1 MNGKWIAVSL
11 VLATILAVAAY
22 PRAGFGEPPV
32 VQVIKNAP
40 PSVVPEEVR
49 TSVAPVIDAV
59 FVLDTTGSMG
69 SLIQTAKEKIWSIAS
84 TMAAA
89 QPSPQ
94 LRIGLVGYRD
104 RGDDYV
110 VHRVDLSGDLDSVY
124 AQLMQFTAAGGGDGP
139 ESVNA
144 ALDAAV
150 NQMSWADAGQAYR
163 VIFLVGDAPPHMDY
177 AGERQYPEITAAAR
191 QQGIVVNAIQC
202 GHQQATTVPWQAIAR
217 LGGGRY
223 FQVDQA
229 GGAISMNSPYDQELA
244 ELSAQLDKTRLYYG
258 TQDERER
265 MAEKEAASATIAN
278 AAPVAA
284 RAQRGLFNLTT
295 SGKAS
300 MLGRQ
305 ELVDA
310 VASGSVELDE
320 LESDV
325 LPESLRALPVEQRE
339 ARVAELAAERSR
351 LESAMQDLAVRRED
365 WVRESLEDRDDA
377 ADSLE
382 QKLYEAV
389 AEQAETA
396 GLDYAEGPAY

>member
-1 MNGKWIAVSL
+1 MNGKWTAVLL
-11 VLATILAVAAY
+11 VLATTLAVAAY
-22 PRAGFGEPPV
+22 PLPEVESSGTQLDVNDEPSDRDRV
-32 VQVIKNAP
+32 GLP
-40 PSVVPEEVR
+40 PA
-49 TSVAPVIDAV
+49 APVIDAV

-89 QPSPQ
+89 DPSPQ
-94 LRIGLVGYRD
+94 LRIGLVAYRD
-104 RGDDYV
+104 RGDAYV
-110 VHRVDLSGDLDSVY
+110 VNTVDLSGDLDSVY
-124 AQLMQFTAAGGGDGP
+124 AQLMQFEAAGGGDGP

-144 ALDAAV
+144 ALQTAV
-150 NQMSWADAGQAYR
+150 DQMSWADAGQAYR

-177 AGERQYPEITAAAR
+177 QGESQYPEIVAKAR
-191 QQGIVVNAIQC
+191 QRGIVVNAIQC
-202 GHQQATTVPWQAIAR
+202 GQQQATTVPWQAIAR

-229 GGAISMNSPYDQELA
+229 GGAISMTSPYDQELA

-258 TQDERER
+258 SREERAR
-265 MAEKEAASATIAN
+265 MAEKEAASEAIAVS
-278 AAPVAA
+278 APMAA

-300 MLGRQ
+300 MLGQQ

-320 LESDV
+320 LESEE
-325 LPESLRALPVEQRE
+325 LPATLRELPAEERE
-339 ARVAELAAERSR
+339 AHVSALAVERTR
-351 LESAMQDLAVRRED
+351 IESAMQELADKREH
-365 WVRESLEDRDDA
+365 WVREALEDRDDT